1 MLLEEMKQYQPG
13 VNVDRLISLGSL
25 ITFLKIQEASRGL
38 KKRVEYD
45 NEEDL
50 EKSEN
55 LYKLNRSPFR
65 HIGSSSE
72 SLSMKKPRN
81 PFKNFR

>member
-1 MLLEEMKQYQPG
+1 MLTIIHFLIIIFIVLIIYQIFLAYFSDSIIEGLENYK
-13 VNVDRLISLGSL
+13 
-25 ITFLKIQEASRGL
+25 
-38 KKRVEYD
+38 EYD

-55 LYKLNRSPFR
+55 LYKLNRSPYR
-65 HIGSSSE
+65 HLGSSSE